1 MAASLLSML
10 DALNGKIQGLLE
22 KNDTLEKR
30 SRELEEENADL
41 RRQIAVALKE
51 RDRARLDS
59 EFLAMSHKLADNP
72 DTLIDT
78 RRQFAKLIRNIDR
91 CLDMLK
97 E

>member
-1 MAASLLSML
+1 ML

>member
-91 CLDMLK
+91 CLNMLK